1 MRKGKLRYLG
11 LLGFVGLIGLF
22 MGEPGLFGFFGFFG
36 FFAVTFQQQDELLEQ
51 NLNKAGM
58 NGFVV
63 SMLGLVLTI
72 LVVALSRSFQW
83 LALMVGIVFALQIL
97 TFTIS
102 LLFYEKK
109 GGVVDDQ

>member
-11 LLGFVGLIGLF
+11 LLGFVGLIGVV
-22 MGEPGLFGFFGFFG
+22 MKEPGLYGFFGFFG
-36 FFAVTFQQQDELLEQ
+36 FFAVTFQQQDELLEH

-63 SMLGLVLTI
+63 SMLGLALTI

-97 TFTIS
+97 TFTVS
-102 LLFYEKK
+102 LLVYEKK
-109 GGVVDDQ
+109 GGVLDDQ

>member
-11 LLGFVGLIGLF
+11 LLGFVGLIGVF
-22 MGEPGLFGFFGFFG
+22 IGEPGLYGFFGFFG

-63 SMLGLVLTI
+63 SMLGLALAI
-72 LVVALSRSFQW
+72 MIVALSHSFQW
-83 LALMVGIVFALQIL
+83 LPLMVGIVFALQIL

-102 LLFYEKK
+102 LLIYEKK
-109 GGVVDDQ
+109 GGVVDDE